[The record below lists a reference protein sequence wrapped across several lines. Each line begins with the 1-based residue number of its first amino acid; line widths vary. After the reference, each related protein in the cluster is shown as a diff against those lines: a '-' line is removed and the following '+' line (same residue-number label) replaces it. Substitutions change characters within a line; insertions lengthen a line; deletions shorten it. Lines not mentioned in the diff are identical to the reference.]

1 MPTKSKIHRDK
12 KYLNGG
18 SANPANAR
26 RSGRHMEERERVGV
40 RQNKG
45 NRKRGRNI
53 NRECV
58 W

>member
-26 RSGRHMEERERVGV
+26 RSGRHMEERERELELD
-40 RQNKG
+40 RTKG
-45 NRKRGRNI
+45 TE
-53 NRECV
+53 REGET
-58 W
+58 